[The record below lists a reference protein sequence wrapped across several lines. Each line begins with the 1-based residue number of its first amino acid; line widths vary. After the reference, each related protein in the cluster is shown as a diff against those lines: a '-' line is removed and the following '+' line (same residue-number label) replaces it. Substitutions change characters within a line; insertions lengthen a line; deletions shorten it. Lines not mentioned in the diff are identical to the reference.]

1 MQLLFQYQWGKLVKG
16 RLLIQFKHYDAVL
29 HAILRREISV
39 IDLLAGGIF
48 FLSLLFFAASILLG
62 STVPIGHIPDGQKAY
77 EVPQVFVKL
86 EIITSMVDLG
96 DYGYGAQELM
106 RRFT

>member
-1 MQLLFQYQWGKLVKG
+1 M
-16 RLLIQFKHYDAVL
+16 
-29 HAILRREISV
+29 
-39 IDLLAGGIF
+39 
-48 FLSLLFFAASILLG
+48 
-62 STVPIGHIPDGQKAY
+62 PIGHIPDGQKAY
-77 EVPQVFVKL
+77 EVRQVFVKL

>member
-1 MQLLFQYQWGKLVKG
+1 M
-16 RLLIQFKHYDAVL
+16 
-29 HAILRREISV
+29 
-39 IDLLAGGIF
+39 
-48 FLSLLFFAASILLG
+48 
-62 STVPIGHIPDGQKAY
+62 PIGHIPDGQKAY

-86 EIITSMVDLG
+86 EIIISMVDLG